1 VIAGEKNYP
10 RLKRMNMMKKTMI
23 CLICILADLILVL
36 PAANAQ
42 GNLNANQTIQNA
54 QKIVTLNDTQITT
67 QNAIEDATKSHKVL
81 RLGFERTKP
90 LNNLDVYGSKT
101 TYDIEARGRNSS
113 FNVSQRLGNISNIT
127 DSTNIYKP
135 FFEVNEYIRVKPTYE
150 APSNLGT
157 RPVYNITGYPVIKTP
172 SSIP

>member
-23 CLICILADLILVL
+23 CLICILAGLILVL

-42 GNLNANQTIQNA
+42 DNLNANQTIQNA

-67 QNAIEDATKSHKVL
+67 QNAIENAKSHKVL

-101 TYDIEARGRNSS
+101 TYDIEARGSNSS

-127 DSTNIYKP
+127 DSTNIYRP
-135 FFEVNEYIRVKPTYE
+135 FFEVNGYIRVKPTYE
-150 APSNLGT
+150 APSNLGR

>member
-1 VIAGEKNYP
+1 
-10 RLKRMNMMKKTMI
+10 MKMTII
-23 CLICILADLILVL
+23 CLICILAGLILVL

-42 GNLNANQTIQNA
+42 DNLNANQTIQNA
-54 QKIVTLNDTQITT
+54 QKIVTLNDTQNTT
-67 QNAIEDATKSHKVL
+67 QNAIEDTKSHKVL

-101 TYDIEARGRNSS
+101 THDIEARGGNSS

>member
-1 VIAGEKNYP
+1 MDI
-10 RLKRMNMMKKTMI
+10 MKKTII
-23 CLICILADLILVL
+23 CLICILAGLILVL
-36 PAANAQ
+36 PATIAQ
-42 GNLNANQTIQNA
+42 DNLNANQTIQNA
-54 QKIVTLNDTQITT
+54 QKNVTLNDTQITA
-67 QNAIEDATKSHKVL
+67 QNAIEDATKPPKVL

-90 LNNLDVYGSKT
+90 LNNLDVYGSKA
-101 TYDIEARGRNSS
+101 TYDIEARGRINSS

-127 DSTNIYKP
+127 YNTNIYKP

-150 APSNLGT
+150 APSNLGA